1 MNRRWYGAWAV
12 LVYLFIAG
20 CAKEARVN
28 GRMIERQ
35 FSKPL
40 ASLRLAAE
48 TFAETGDA
56 TAFDAAKERIR
67 QEGVVRAGLIEA
79 GRQSMPAVAFMD
91 VIQGEE
97 TQDSRD
103 QTILTGSATLRD
115 GTVLK
120 VVSYYASVTNTTG
133 KMVVYTLTV
142 RRDSLKKS

>member
-1 MNRRWYGAWAV
+1 MNRKWYGAWAV
-12 LVYLFIAG
+12 WVYLFIAG

-79 GRQSMPAVAFMD
+79 GRQSMPAVAGSM
-91 VIQGEE
+91 VSTSLRRKRCGTIQTGLRFPPER
-97 TQDSRD
+97 TTNRDSW
-103 QTILTGSATLRD
+103 LLAA
-115 GTVLK
+115 LK
-120 VVSYYASVTNTTG
+120 VACG
-133 KMVVYTLTV
+133 LP
-142 RRDSLKKS
+142 